1 MISELFLTFGIIFKF
16 KDNLLTKLLS
26 KHNAF
31 MNKIN
36 SEPTT
41 LVFSSTVIVA
51 FSVMILIVSLLMTSA
66 PHAALGTPSSANAT
80 GGPAQKISQQGLVTS
95 STDPLPGHETHQSAV
110 ILRLRADNAVYDGTL
125 TFTASKP
132 VEVQVLHRAPNS
144 TVPTIPTEF
153 GALNVLPL
161 PGGEGSVTISNIV
174 PEFQEGGFVASL
186 PFSGNAIS
194 LHNIDGEPFAA
205 SYSVTADANTGVQRA
220 DDISAVETP
229 TELQAITEELQS
241 ITEEEEEDET
251 ADEDEPDNDGNDND
265 NDGNNNGEVDQ
276 GDEGDGTGTGSG
288 QGQTPQ

>member
-1 MISELFLTFGIIFKF
+1 MNQTMILPPSSQQTLTFLGIFLSAISLA
-16 KDNLLTKLLS
+16 LLTLYPLVTGS
-26 KHNAF
+26 VQEALA
-31 MNKIN
+31 
-36 SEPTT
+36 TT
-41 LVFSSTVIVA
+41 A
-51 FSVMILIVSLLMTSA
+51 
-66 PHAALGTPSSANAT
+66 SANTT
-80 GGPAQKISQQGLVTS
+80 GGPTQTISQQGLVTS

-161 PGGEGSVTISNIV
+161 PGGEGSVTISNII
-174 PEFQEGGFVASL
+174 PQYQEGGFVASL

-205 SYSVTADANTGVQRA
+205 SYSVTADVNTSVQRA
-220 DDISAVETP
+220 DDVSAVETP

-241 ITEEEEEDET
+241 STE
-251 ADEDEPDNDGNDND
+251 DEDESDNDGNDND
-265 NDGNNNGEVDQ
+265 NDSNNNDE
-276 GDEGDGTGTGSG
+276 GDEGDEGDE
-288 QGQTPQ
+288 

>member
-1 MISELFLTFGIIFKF
+1 MNQTMLRPPSSQHTLTFLGIFLAAISLA
-16 KDNLLTKLLS
+16 LLTLYPLVTGS
-26 KHNAF
+26 VQEALA
-31 MNKIN
+31 
-36 SEPTT
+36 TT
-41 LVFSSTVIVA
+41 A
-51 FSVMILIVSLLMTSA
+51 
-66 PHAALGTPSSANAT
+66 SANAT
-80 GGPAQKISQQGLVTS
+80 GGPTQTISQQGLVTS

-110 ILRLRADNAVYDGTL
+110 ILRLRPDNAVYDGTL

-174 PEFQEGGFVASL
+174 PQYQEGGFVASL

-241 ITEEEEEDET
+241 ITEEEEDET
-251 ADEDEPDNDGNDND
+251 ADEDESDNDGNDND
-265 NDGNNNGEVDQ
+265 NDGNNNSEGEED
-276 GDEGDGTGTGSG
+276 DEGGGTGTDTGSDE
-288 QGQTPQ
+288 GQTPS

>member
-1 MISELFLTFGIIFKF
+1 MLLPPSSQQTLTFLGIFLSAISLA
-16 KDNLLTKLLS
+16 LLTLYPLVTGS
-26 KHNAF
+26 VQEALA
-31 MNKIN
+31 
-36 SEPTT
+36 TT
-41 LVFSSTVIVA
+41 A
-51 FSVMILIVSLLMTSA
+51 
-66 PHAALGTPSSANAT
+66 SANTT
-80 GGPAQKISQQGLVTS
+80 GGPTQTISQQGLVTS

-161 PGGEGSVTISNIV
+161 PGGEGSVTISNII
-174 PEFQEGGFVASL
+174 PQYQEGGFVASL

-205 SYSVTADANTGVQRA
+205 SYSVTADVNTSVQRA
-220 DDISAVETP
+220 DDVSAVETP

-241 ITEEEEEDET
+241 STE
-251 ADEDEPDNDGNDND
+251 DEDESDNDGNDND
-265 NDGNNNGEVDQ
+265 NDSNNNDE
-276 GDEGDGTGTGSG
+276 GDEGDEGDEDSVTSTGT
-288 QGQTPQ
+288 T

>member
-1 MISELFLTFGIIFKF
+1 MNQTMLLPPSSQHTLTFLGIFLAAISLA
-16 KDNLLTKLLS
+16 LLTLYPLVTGS
-26 KHNAF
+26 VQEALA
-31 MNKIN
+31 
-36 SEPTT
+36 TT
-41 LVFSSTVIVA
+41 A
-51 FSVMILIVSLLMTSA
+51 
-66 PHAALGTPSSANAT
+66 SANST
-80 GGPAQKISQQGLVTS
+80 GGPTQTISQQGLVTS

-174 PEFQEGGFVASL
+174 PEYKEGGFVASL

-205 SYSVTADANTGVQRA
+205 SYSITADVNTAVQRA

-229 TELQAITEELQS
+229 TELQS
-241 ITEEEEEDET
+241 IAEEEEEDET
-251 ADEDEPDNDGNDND
+251 ADEDESDNDSNDND
-265 NDGNNNGEVDQ
+265 NDSNNNGE
-276 GDEGDGTGTGSG
+276 GDEGDERNVTGS
-288 QGQTPQ
+288 

>member
-1 MISELFLTFGIIFKF
+1 MNQTMLLPPSSQHTLTFLGIFLAAISLA
-16 KDNLLTKLLS
+16 LLTLYPLATDS
-26 KHNAF
+26 VQEALA
-31 MNKIN
+31 
-36 SEPTT
+36 TT
-41 LVFSSTVIVA
+41 A
-51 FSVMILIVSLLMTSA
+51 
-66 PHAALGTPSSANAT
+66 SANAT
-80 GGPAQKISQQGLVTS
+80 GGSTQTISQQGLVTS

-161 PGGEGSVTISNIV
+161 PGGEGSVTISNII
-174 PEFQEGGFVASL
+174 PQYQEGGFVASL

-205 SYSVTADANTGVQRA
+205 SYSVTADVNTSVQRA

-241 ITEEEEEDET
+241 STEYED
-251 ADEDEPDNDGNDND
+251 DSDNDGNDND
-265 NDGNNNGEVDQ
+265 NDSNNNDE
-276 GDEGDGTGTGSG
+276 GDEGDEDSVTSTGTTDSNTG
-288 QGQTPQ
+288 TT

>member
-1 MISELFLTFGIIFKF
+1 LLGIFLAVISLA
-16 KDNLLTKLLS
+16 LLTLYPLVTGS
-26 KHNAF
+26 VQEALA
-31 MNKIN
+31 
-36 SEPTT
+36 TT
-41 LVFSSTVIVA
+41 A
-51 FSVMILIVSLLMTSA
+51 
-66 PHAALGTPSSANAT
+66 SANAT
-80 GGPAQKISQQGLVTS
+80 GGPTQTISQQGLVTS

-144 TVPTIPTEF
+144 TMPTIPTEF

-161 PGGEGSVTISNIV
+161 PGGEGSVTISNII
-174 PEFQEGGFVASL
+174 PEYQEGGFVASL

-205 SYSVTADANTGVQRA
+205 SYSVTADVNTGVRRA

-241 ITEEEEEDET
+241 TTEEQEEDET
-251 ADEDEPDNDGNDND
+251 ADEDESDNGGNDND
-265 NDGNNNGEVDQ
+265 NDSNNNDE
-276 GDEGDGTGTGSG
+276 GDEGDEGGVTGTGSG